1 MNKTYHHESY
11 LYTNI
16 ICVLNDVYIKEN
28 KMNGQVIA
36 LSVGL
41 GTLGCNY
48 FIFPDSL
55 EFVVHRVTLVVVNLG
70 GVDLILVFH
79 HLAQLPRRFCHI
91 HISPDRIGQRGEH
104 SKSKSTQPSPRAD
117 GTPCG

>member
-1 MNKTYHHESY
+1 MNKTYLHESY

-79 HLAQLPRRFCHI
+79 HLAPLPSRFGQI
-91 HISPDRIGQRGEH
+91 PMSQVRIGQTVEH
-104 SKSKSTQPSPRAD
+104 SKFNPTQSTSRWD
-117 GTPCG
+117 TL